1 MNSGHMLLTIGG
13 VILLSN
19 LILNVHK
26 ANTERMIVTYTS
38 ESVID
43 ASGLAQS
50 IIDMIQSKAF
60 DENTTEAAVWQLDS
74 LTAAINLGPESGEY
88 KHTEFDDIDDYNN
101 YSTTISLD
109 RMGDFDINVKVFYVS
124 ISNPQ
129 TKSSI
134 ATYSKKI
141 ELSII
146 NYSLLDTLKYY
157 HIVSY

>member
-1 MNSGHMLLTIGG
+1 MNSGHMLLTIAG

-26 ANTERMIVTYTS
+26 ANTNRMLTNYTS
-38 ESVID
+38 ESVIN

-60 DENTTEAAVWQLDS
+60 DENTIDAAVWQLDS
-74 LTAAINLGPESGEY
+74 LTAAINLGPESGENM
-88 KHTEFDDIDDYNN
+88 HTEFDDIDDYNN
-101 YSTTISLD
+101 YSTTVSLD
-109 RMGDFDINVKVFYVS
+109 RMWDFDINVNVFYVNTL
-124 ISNPQ
+124 NPQ
-129 TKSSI
+129 VKSSVI
-134 ATYSKKI
+134 TYSKKI

>member
-1 MNSGHMLLTIGG
+1 MNSGHMLLTIAG

-26 ANTERMIVTYTS
+26 ANTERMIATYTS
-38 ESVID
+38 ESVIN

-60 DENTTEAAVWQLDS
+60 DENTVNAEVWQLDS
-74 LTAAINLGPESGEY
+74 LTAAINLGPESGEN
-88 KHTEFDDIDDYNN
+88 KHIEFDDIDDYDN
-101 YSTTISLD
+101 YSTTVTLD
-109 RMGDFDINVKVFYVS
+109 RMGDFDINVNVCYVS
-124 ISNPQ
+124 ILNPQ
-129 TKSSI
+129 IKSSI
-134 ATYSKKI
+134 PTYSKKI

-146 NYSLLDTLKYY
+146 NYSLLDTLKYH

>member
-1 MNSGHMLLTIGG
+1 MNSGHMFLTIAGL
-13 VILLSN
+13 ILLSN

-26 ANTERMIVTYTS
+26 ANTERMIATYTS

-60 DENTTEAAVWQLDS
+60 DENTITAAVWQLDS
-74 LTAAINLGPESGEY
+74 LTAANKLGPESGEY
-88 KHTEFDDIDDYNN
+88 KHTDFDDIDDYNN
-101 YSTTISLD
+101 YSTRVSLD
-109 RMGDFDINVKVFYVS
+109 RMGDFDIDVKVFYVS

-129 TKSSI
+129 IKSSI
-134 ATYSKKI
+134 ITYSKKI

-146 NYSLLDTLKYY
+146 NYSLLDTLKYH

>member
-1 MNSGHMLLTIGG
+1 MNSGHMYITIAGL
-13 VILLSN
+13 ILLSN

-26 ANTERMIVTYTS
+26 ANTERILATYTS

-60 DENTTEAAVWQLDS
+60 DENTTADAAWGLDQ
-74 LTAAINLGPESGEY
+74 LTAVNTLGPEAGEY

-101 YSTTISLD
+101 YSTTVSLD
-109 RMGDFDINVKVFYVS
+109 RMGDFDINVDVFYVTKL
-124 ISNPQ
+124 NPQ
-129 TKSSI
+129 IKSNI
-134 ATYSKKI
+134 PTYSKRI
-141 ELSII
+141 ELSIV
-146 NYSLLDTLKYY
+146 NYSLLDTLKYH

>member
-1 MNSGHMLLTIGG
+1 MNSGHMFLTIAG

-26 ANTERMIVTYTS
+26 ANTNRMLANYTS

-60 DENTTEAAVWQLDS
+60 DENTTKAAVWQLDS
-74 LTAAINLGPESGEY
+74 LTAANNLGPESGEY
-88 KHTEFDDIDDYNN
+88 MHTDFDDIDDYNN
-101 YSTTISLD
+101 YSATVTLD
-109 RMGDFDINVKVFYVS
+109 RMGDFDINVNVFYVS
-124 ISNPQ
+124 TLNPQ
-129 TKSSI
+129 IKSSI
-134 ATYSKKI
+134 PTYSKKI

-157 HIVSY
+157 HIISY

>member
-1 MNSGHMLLTIGG
+1 MLLTIAG

-26 ANTERMIVTYTS
+26 ANTNRMLTIYTS
-38 ESVID
+38 ESVIN

-60 DENTTEAAVWQLDS
+60 DENTIDAAVWQLDS
-74 LTAAINLGPESGEY
+74 LTAAINLGPESGENM
-88 KHTEFDDIDDYNN
+88 HTEFDDIDDYNN
-101 YSTTISLD
+101 YSTTVSLD
-109 RMGDFDINVKVFYVS
+109 RMGDFDINVNVFYVNTL
-124 ISNPQ
+124 NPQ
-129 TKSSI
+129 IKSSTP
-134 ATYSKKI
+134 TYSKKI

-157 HIVSY
+157 HIISY

>member
-1 MNSGHMLLTIGG
+1 MLLTIAG

-26 ANTERMIVTYTS
+26 ANTNRMLTNYTS
-38 ESVID
+38 ESVIN

-60 DENTTEAAVWQLDS
+60 DENTIDAAVWQLDS
-74 LTAAINLGPESGEY
+74 LTAAINLGPESGENM
-88 KHTEFDDIDDYNN
+88 HTEFDDIDDYNN
-101 YSTTISLD
+101 YSTTVSLD
-109 RMGDFDINVKVFYVS
+109 RMGDFDINVNVFYVNTL
-124 ISNPQ
+124 NPQ
-129 TKSSI
+129 IKSSI
-134 ATYSKKI
+134 TTYSKKI

-157 HIVSY
+157 HIISY

>member
-1 MNSGHMLLTIGG
+1 MLLTIAA
-13 VILLSN
+13 VFLLSN

-26 ANTERMIVTYTS
+26 ANTGRLLANYTS

-50 IIDMIQSKAF
+50 IIDQIQTKAY
-60 DENTTEAAVWQLDS
+60 DEKTTIAAVWNSDS
-74 LTAAINLGPESGEY
+74 LTSAKNLGPELGEY

-101 YSTTISLD
+101 FSTTVTLD
-109 RMGDFDINVKVFYVS
+109 RMGDFDINVKVFYVNT
-124 ISNPQ
+124 INPD

-134 ATYSKKI
+134 PTYSKKI
-141 ELSII
+141 ELLLT
-146 NYSLLDTLKYY
+146 NYSLLDTLKYH

>member
-1 MNSGHMLLTIGG
+1 MNSGHMFLAIAG

-26 ANTERMIVTYTS
+26 ANTERMIATYTS
-38 ESVID
+38 ESVIN

-74 LTAAINLGPESGEY
+74 LTAAINLGPESGENM
-88 KHTEFDDIDDYNN
+88 HTEFDDIDDYNN
-101 YSTTISLD
+101 YSTTVSLD
-109 RMGDFDINVKVFYVS
+109 RMGDFDINVNVFYVNTL
-124 ISNPQ
+124 NPQ
-129 TKSSI
+129 IKSSI
-134 ATYSKKI
+134 TTYSKKI

-157 HIVSY
+157 HIISY

>member
-1 MNSGHMLLTIGG
+1 MNSGHMLLTIAG

-26 ANTERMIVTYTS
+26 ANTNRMLTNYTS
-38 ESVID
+38 ESVIN

-60 DENTTEAAVWQLDS
+60 DENTIDAAVWQLDS
-74 LTAAINLGPESGEY
+74 LTAAINLGPESGENM
-88 KHTEFDDIDDYNN
+88 HIEFDDIDDYNN
-101 YSTTISLD
+101 YSTTVSLD
-109 RMGDFDINVKVFYVS
+109 RMGDFDISVNVFYVTTL
-124 ISNPQ
+124 NPQ
-129 TKSSI
+129 VKSST
-134 ATYSKKI
+134 ATYSKEI

-146 NYSLLDTLKYY
+146 NYSLLDTLKFH

>member
-134 ATYSKKI
+134 TTYSKKI

>member
-1 MNSGHMLLTIGG
+1 MNSGHMLLTIAG
-13 VILLSN
+13 VFLLSN

-26 ANTERMIVTYTS
+26 ANTNRMLANYTS

-60 DENTTEAAVWQLDS
+60 DENTVNGPVWHPDS
-74 LTAAINLGPESGEY
+74 LTSVINLGTESGEY
-88 KHTEFDDIDDYNN
+88 KHTDFDDIDDYNN
-101 YSTTISLD
+101 YSTTISLE
-109 RMGDFDINVKVFYVS
+109 RMGDFDINVNVFYVS
-124 ISNPQ
+124 TLNPQ
-129 TKSSI
+129 IKSSTP
-134 ATYSKKI
+134 TYSKKI

-146 NYSLLDTLKYY
+146 NYSLLDTLKYH

>member
-1 MNSGHMLLTIGG
+1 MNSGHMFLTIAG

-26 ANTERMIVTYTS
+26 ANTNRMLTNYTS
-38 ESVID
+38 ESVIN

-60 DENTTEAAVWQLDS
+60 DENTIDAAVWQLDS
-74 LTAAINLGPESGEY
+74 LTAAINLGPESGENM
-88 KHTEFDDIDDYNN
+88 HTEFDDIDDYNN
-101 YSTTISLD
+101 YSTTVSLD
-109 RMGDFDINVKVFYVS
+109 RMGDFDINVNVFYVNTL
-124 ISNPQ
+124 NPQ
-129 TKSSI
+129 IKSSI
-134 ATYSKKI
+134 TTYSKKI

-157 HIVSY
+157 HIISY

>member
-1 MNSGHMLLTIGG
+1 MNSGHMLLAIAG

-26 ANTERMIVTYTS
+26 ANTGRMLATYTS

-60 DENTTEAAVWQLDS
+60 DENTTTDAAWGLDQL
-74 LTAAINLGPESGEY
+74 TTVNTLGPEAGEY
-88 KHTEFDDIDDYNN
+88 KHTGFDDIDDYNN
-101 YSTTISLD
+101 YSTTVSLD
-109 RMGDFDINVKVFYVS
+109 RMGDFDINVNVYYVGTL
-124 ISNPQ
+124 NPQ
-129 TKSSI
+129 IKSSTS
-134 ATYSKKI
+134 TYSKKI

-146 NYSLLDTLKYY
+146 NYNLLDTLKYY

>member
-1 MNSGHMLLTIGG
+1 MNSGHMLLTIAS

-26 ANTERMIVTYTS
+26 ANTDRMIATYTS

-60 DENTTEAAVWQLDS
+60 DENTIKAEVWQTDS
-74 LTAAINLGPESGEY
+74 LTAAIKLGPESGEY

-101 YSTTISLD
+101 YSTTVSLD
-109 RMGDFDINVKVFYVS
+109 RMGDFDINVNVFYVS
-124 ISNPQ
+124 NLNPQ
-129 TKSSI
+129 VKSSI
-134 ATYSKKI
+134 PT
-141 ELSII
+141 
-146 NYSLLDTLKYY
+146 
-157 HIVSY
+157 

>member
-1 MNSGHMLLTIGG
+1 MNSGHMLLTIAG

-26 ANTERMIVTYTS
+26 ANTERMIATYTS
-38 ESVID
+38 ESVIN

-60 DENTTEAAVWQLDS
+60 DEHTTEAAVWQLDS

-101 YSTTISLD
+101 YSTTVSLD
-109 RMGDFDINVKVFYVS
+109 RMGDFDINVNVFYVS
-124 ISNPQ
+124 IANPQ
-129 TKSSI
+129 IKSSTP
-134 ATYSKKI
+134 TYSKKI

-157 HIVSY
+157 HIISY

>member
-1 MNSGHMLLTIGG
+1 MNSGHMLLTIAG

-26 ANTERMIVTYTS
+26 ANTNRMLTNYTS

-60 DENTTEAAVWQLDS
+60 DENTIDAAVWQLDS

-88 KHTEFDDIDDYNN
+88 NHTDFDDIDDYNN
-101 YSTTISLD
+101 YSTTVSLD
-109 RMGDFDINVKVFYVS
+109 RMGDFDITVNVFYVS
-124 ISNPQ
+124 TLNPQ
-129 TKSSI
+129 IKSSTP
-134 ATYSKKI
+134 TYSKKI
-141 ELSII
+141 EMSII
-146 NYSLLDTLKYY
+146 NYSLLDTLKYH
-157 HIVSY
+157 HIISY

>member
-1 MNSGHMLLTIGG
+1 MFLTIAG

-26 ANTERMIVTYTS
+26 ANTNRMLANYTS

-60 DENTTEAAVWQLDS
+60 DENTVSKAVWYPDS
-74 LTAAINLGPESGEY
+74 LTTAIKLGPESGEY
-88 KHTEFDDIDDYNN
+88 MHTDFDDIDDYNN
-101 YSTTISLD
+101 YSTTISLE

-124 ISNPQ
+124 IPNPQ
-129 TKSSI
+129 VKSSI
-134 ATYSKKI
+134 PTYSKKI

-146 NYSLLDTLKYY
+146 NYSLLDTLQY
-157 HIVSY
+157 HHIISY

>member
-1 MNSGHMLLTIGG
+1 MNSGHMLLTIAG

-26 ANTERMIVTYTS
+26 ANTNRMLTNYTS

-60 DENTTEAAVWQLDS
+60 DENTIDAAVWQLDS
-74 LTAAINLGPESGEY
+74 LTAAINLGPESGEN
-88 KHTEFDDIDDYNN
+88 KHTDFDDIDDYNN
-101 YSTTISLD
+101 YSTTVSLD
-109 RMGDFDINVKVFYVS
+109 RMGDFDINVNVFYVS
-124 ISNPQ
+124 TLNPQ
-129 TKSSI
+129 IKSSTP
-134 ATYSKKI
+134 TYSKKI

-146 NYSLLDTLKYY
+146 NYSLLDTLKYH
-157 HIVSY
+157 HIISY

>member
-26 ANTERMIVTYTS
+26 ANTERMIATYTS
-38 ESVID
+38 ESVIN

-74 LTAAINLGPESGEY
+74 LTAAINLGPESGENM
-88 KHTEFDDIDDYNN
+88 HTEFDDIDDYNN
-101 YSTTISLD
+101 YSTTVSLD
-109 RMGDFDINVKVFYVS
+109 RMGDFDISVNVFYVTTL
-124 ISNPQ
+124 NPQ
-129 TKSSI
+129 VKSST
-134 ATYSKKI
+134 ATYSKEI

-146 NYSLLDTLKYY
+146 NYSLLDTLKYH

>member
-1 MNSGHMLLTIGG
+1 MNSGHMLLTIAG

-26 ANTERMIVTYTS
+26 ANTNRMLANYTS

-60 DENTTEAAVWQLDS
+60 DENTINDAVWHRDS
-74 LTAAINLGPESGEY
+74 LTTAIKLGPESGEY
-88 KHTEFDDIDDYNN
+88 QHTDFDDIDDYNN
-101 YSTTISLD
+101 YSTTVSLD
-109 RMGDFDINVKVFYVS
+109 RMGDFNINVNVFYVNTLNHQ
-124 ISNPQ
+124 I
-129 TKSSI
+129 KSSTP
-134 ATYSKKI
+134 TYSKKI
-141 ELSII
+141 EVSII
-146 NYSLLDTLKYY
+146 NYSLLDSLKYS

>member
-1 MNSGHMLLTIGG
+1 MISGHMLLTIAG

-26 ANTERMIVTYTS
+26 ANTERMIATYTS

-74 LTAAINLGPESGEY
+74 LTAVINLGPESGEY

-101 YSTTISLD
+101 YSETVSLD
-109 RMGDFDINVKVFYVS
+109 RMGDFYINVNVFYVS
-124 ISNPQ
+124 TLNSQI
-129 TKSSI
+129 KSSI
-134 ATYSKKI
+134 PTYSKKI

-146 NYSLLDTLKYY
+146 NYSLLDTLKYN